1 MCSQDTGW
9 DTKTPSKSLIDAL
22 YFGTVVMSTVGYGDL
37 TPEANEAKFVTV
49 LSALVGICV
58 VFQQVGWMLST
69 FVFDPPI
76 RFFRTRRASCLPDRT
91 VHLKVLMVLRL
102 NSPCLYAQAA
112 DGPWR
117 GETSVE
123 VSDLTAKRRITDAV
137 DDDERAHGLSV
148 TGIQVKSRSNW
159 KGLLAC
165 RGPHTRHTQSTIIM
179 DPLLPQHGG
188 YVRSDHML
196 PEEWRALEEWRQHEQ
211 YARHAGE
218 HRDYSGSPTVST
230 MEVRAMEQRAREQFE
245 LEEARAAWSH
255 AISTPSGR
263 CASTPPPGRPYYPTD
278 LAPLQSPPN
287 SEAGQQRQRAGEAR
301 QRAEALAV
309 S

>member
-1 MCSQDTGW
+1 
-9 DTKTPSKSLIDAL
+9 
-22 YFGTVVMSTVGYGDL
+22 
-37 TPEANEAKFVTV
+37 
-49 LSALVGICV
+49 
-58 VFQQVGWMLST
+58 
-69 FVFDPPI
+69 
-76 RFFRTRRASCLPDRT
+76 
-91 VHLKVLMVLRL
+91 
-102 NSPCLYAQAA
+102 
-112 DGPWR
+112 
-117 GETSVE
+117 
-123 VSDLTAKRRITDAV
+123 
-137 DDDERAHGLSV
+137 
-148 TGIQVKSRSNW
+148 
-159 KGLLAC
+159 
-165 RGPHTRHTQSTIIM
+165 M

-278 LAPLQSPPN
+278 PAPLQSPPKPA
-287 SEAGQQRQRAGEAR
+287 SRGSGQGK